1 MLEANLL
8 HIGYKKSLL
17 TKPVNGSWKKGD
29 VVVILGDNGVGK
41 STFLKTLA
49 NLQKPISGTVKLTT
63 NRIGWV
69 DSSIL
74 KGVYFNLKKIDLILK
89 SSLKDKSKV
98 QSFDKLLLS
107 IFRCAIYEIEVKKEI
122 SKKIV
127 ISEYLLISN
136 HFFGNKEATLLNGV
150 LDNLR

>member
-1 MLEANLL
+1 MSDIKSYQRLLAVQALYEFTINNKGIDDSFDELLL
-8 HIGYKKSLL
+8 HIVENSNFKNKINTSKLLL
-17 TKPVNGSWKKGD
+17 TKD
-29 VVVILGDNGVGK
+29 I
-41 STFLKTLA
+41 F
-49 NLQKPISGTVKLTT
+49 
-63 NRIGWV
+63 
-69 DSSIL
+69 
-74 KGVYFNLKKIDLILK
+74 KGVFFNLKKIDLILK

>member
-1 MLEANLL
+1 MSDIKSYQRLLAVQALYESTINKKGVNDSFDELIL
-8 HIGYKKSLL
+8 HIVENSDFKNKINSSKLLL
-17 TKPVNGSWKKGD
+17 TKE
-29 VVVILGDNGVGK
+29 I
-41 STFLKTLA
+41 F
-49 NLQKPISGTVKLTT
+49 
-63 NRIGWV
+63 
-69 DSSIL
+69 
-74 KGVYFNLKKIDLILK
+74 KGVSSNLKEIDLILK
-89 SSLKDKSKV
+89 SSLNNKSKA

-107 IFRCAIYEIEVKKEI
+107 IFRGAIYEIEVKKEI

>member
-1 MLEANLL
+1 MSDIKSYQRLLAVQALYEFTINKKGLDDSFDELLL
-8 HIGYKKSLL
+8 HIVENSNFKNKINNSKLLL
-17 TKPVNGSWKKGD
+17 TKE
-29 VVVILGDNGVGK
+29 I
-41 STFLKTLA
+41 F
-49 NLQKPISGTVKLTT
+49 
-63 NRIGWV
+63 
-69 DSSIL
+69 
-74 KGVYFNLKKIDLILK
+74 KGVFFNLEKIDLILE
-89 SSLKDKSKV
+89 SSLKNKSKV

-136 HFFGNKEATLLNGV
+136 HFFGNKEAALLNGV

>member
-1 MLEANLL
+1 MSDIKSYQRLLAVQALYEFTINKRGMDDSFDELLL
-8 HIGYKKSLL
+8 HIVENSDFKNKINNSKLLL
-17 TKPVNGSWKKGD
+17 TKE
-29 VVVILGDNGVGK
+29 
-41 STFLKTLA
+41 
-49 NLQKPISGTVKLTT
+49 
-63 NRIGWV
+63 
-69 DSSIL
+69 IL
-74 KGVYFNLKKIDLILK
+74 KGVYFNLKKIDLTLK

-98 QSFDKLLLS
+98 QLFDKLLLS

-136 HFFGNKEATLLNGV
+136 HFFGNKEAALLNGV

>member
-1 MLEANLL
+1 MC
-8 HIGYKKSLL
+8 IRDRSKSLGN
-17 TKPVNGSWKKGD
+17 TVSPDD
-29 VVVILGDNGVGK
+29 VIKQYGADILRLWVSQSDYT
-41 STFLKTLA
+41 SDL
-49 NLQKPISGTVKLTT
+49 
-63 NRIGWV
+63 RIGKE
-69 DSSIL
+69 IL

>member
-1 MLEANLL
+1 MSDIKSYQRLLAVQALYEFTINKRSMDDSFDELLL
-8 HIGYKKSLL
+8 HIVENSDFKKKINNSKLLL
-17 TKPVNGSWKKGD
+17 TKE
-29 VVVILGDNGVGK
+29 
-41 STFLKTLA
+41 
-49 NLQKPISGTVKLTT
+49 
-63 NRIGWV
+63 
-69 DSSIL
+69 IL

-89 SSLKDKSKV
+89 SSLKVKSKA

-107 IFRCAIYEIEVKKEI
+107 IFRCAIYEIGVKKEI

-136 HFFGNKEATLLNGV
+136 HFFGNKEAALLNGV

>member
-1 MLEANLL
+1 MF
-8 HIGYKKSLL
+8 
-17 TKPVNGSWKKGD
+17 
-29 VVVILGDNGVGK
+29 IL
-41 STFLKTLA
+41 
-49 NLQKPISGTVKLTT
+49 I
-63 NRIGWV
+63 
-69 DSSIL
+69 
-74 KGVYFNLKKIDLILK
+74 LKKIDLILK

>member
-1 MLEANLL
+1 MSDIKSYQRLLAVQALYEFTINKKGIDDSFDELLL
-8 HIGYKKSLL
+8 HIIENSDFKNKLNNSKLLL
-17 TKPVNGSWKKGD
+17 TKE
-29 VVVILGDNGVGK
+29 IFRGV
-41 STFLKTLA
+41 F
-49 NLQKPISGTVKLTT
+49 
-63 NRIGWV
+63 
-69 DSSIL
+69 
-74 KGVYFNLKKIDLILK
+74 FNLKKIDLILK
-89 SSLKDKSKV
+89 SSLKDKGKAK
-98 QSFDKLLLS
+98 SFDKLLLS

>member
-1 MLEANLL
+1 MLL
-8 HIGYKKSLL
+8 HIVENSDFKNKINSSKLLL
-17 TKPVNGSWKKGD
+17 TEE
-29 VVVILGDNGVGK
+29 I
-41 STFLKTLA
+41 F
-49 NLQKPISGTVKLTT
+49 
-63 NRIGWV
+63 
-69 DSSIL
+69 
-74 KGVYFNLKKIDLILK
+74 KGVFSNLKEIDLILR
-89 SSLKDKSKV
+89 SSLNNKSKV

-136 HFFGNKEATLLNGV
+136 HFFGNKETTLLNGV

>member
-1 MLEANLL
+1 MSDIKSYQRLLAVQALYEFTINKQGIDDSFDELLL
-8 HIGYKKSLL
+8 HIVENSDFKNKMNNSKLLL
-17 TKPVNGSWKKGD
+17 TKE
-29 VVVILGDNGVGK
+29 IFRGV
-41 STFLKTLA
+41 F
-49 NLQKPISGTVKLTT
+49 
-63 NRIGWV
+63 
-69 DSSIL
+69 
-74 KGVYFNLKKIDLILK
+74 FNLKKIDLILK

-136 HFFGNKEATLLNGV
+136 HFFGNKEAALLNGV

>member
-1 MLEANLL
+1 MSDVKSYQRLL
-8 HIGYKKSLL
+8 AVQALYEFTINKKDIDDSFDELLPHIIENSDFKNKINSSKLLL
-17 TKPVNGSWKKGD
+17 TKE
-29 VVVILGDNGVGK
+29 I
-41 STFLKTLA
+41 F
-49 NLQKPISGTVKLTT
+49 
-63 NRIGWV
+63 
-69 DSSIL
+69 
-74 KGVYFNLKKIDLILK
+74 KGVFSNLKEIDLILR
-89 SSLKDKSKV
+89 SSLNNKSKA

-107 IFRCAIYEIEVKKEI
+107 IFRCAIYEIEVKKQI

>member
-1 MLEANLL
+1 MSDIKSYQRLLAVQALYEFTINKRGIDDSFDELLL
-8 HIGYKKSLL
+8 HIVENSDFKNKINNSKLLL
-17 TKPVNGSWKKGD
+17 TKE
-29 VVVILGDNGVGK
+29 
-41 STFLKTLA
+41 
-49 NLQKPISGTVKLTT
+49 
-63 NRIGWV
+63 
-69 DSSIL
+69 IL
-74 KGVYFNLKKIDLILK
+74 KGVFFNLKKIDLILK

-136 HFFGNKEATLLNGV
+136 HFFGNKEAILLNGV

>member
-1 MLEANLL
+1 MSDIKSYQRLLAVQALYEFTINKRGMDDSFDELLL
-8 HIGYKKSLL
+8 HIVENSDFKNKINNSKLLL
-17 TKPVNGSWKKGD
+17 TKE
-29 VVVILGDNGVGK
+29 
-41 STFLKTLA
+41 
-49 NLQKPISGTVKLTT
+49 
-63 NRIGWV
+63 
-69 DSSIL
+69 IL

-136 HFFGNKEATLLNGV
+136 HFFGNKEAALLNGV

>member
-1 MLEANLL
+1 MSDIKSYQRLL
-8 HIGYKKSLL
+8 AVQALYEFTINKRGINDSFDELLSHIVENSDFNNKINNSKLLL
-17 TKPVNGSWKKGD
+17 TKE
-29 VVVILGDNGVGK
+29 
-41 STFLKTLA
+41 
-49 NLQKPISGTVKLTT
+49 
-63 NRIGWV
+63 
-69 DSSIL
+69 IL
-74 KGVYFNLKKIDLILK
+74 KGVYSNLKKIDLILK

-107 IFRCAIYEIEVKKEI
+107 IFRCAIYEIEVNKKI

-127 ISEYLLISN
+127 ISEYLLISS

>member
-1 MLEANLL
+1 MSDIKSYQRLLAVQALYEFTINKQVIDDSFDELLL
-8 HIGYKKSLL
+8 HIVENSEFKNKMNNSKLLL
-17 TKPVNGSWKKGD
+17 TKE
-29 VVVILGDNGVGK
+29 IFRGV
-41 STFLKTLA
+41 FL
-49 NLQKPISGTVKLTT
+49 
-63 NRIGWV
+63 
-69 DSSIL
+69 
-74 KGVYFNLKKIDLILK
+74 NLKKIDLILK
-89 SSLKDKSKV
+89 SSLKDKSKF

-150 LDNLR
+150 LDNLRKN

>member
-1 MLEANLL
+1 MSDVKSYQRLLAVQALYEFTINNQSIDDSFDELLL
-8 HIGYKKSLL
+8 HIVENSDFKNKMNNSKLLL
-17 TKPVNGSWKKGD
+17 TKE
-29 VVVILGDNGVGK
+29 IFRGV
-41 STFLKTLA
+41 F
-49 NLQKPISGTVKLTT
+49 
-63 NRIGWV
+63 
-69 DSSIL
+69 
-74 KGVYFNLKKIDLILK
+74 FNLKKIDLILK
-89 SSLKDKSKV
+89 SSLKDKSKA

>member
-1 MLEANLL
+1 MSDIKSYQRLL
-8 HIGYKKSLL
+8 AVQALYEFTINKRGMDDSFDELLIHIVENSDFKNKINNSKLLL
-17 TKPVNGSWKKGD
+17 TKE
-29 VVVILGDNGVGK
+29 
-41 STFLKTLA
+41 
-49 NLQKPISGTVKLTT
+49 
-63 NRIGWV
+63 
-69 DSSIL
+69 IL

-89 SSLKDKSKV
+89 SSLKDKSKI
-98 QSFDKLLLS
+98 QLFDKLLLS

-136 HFFGNKEATLLNGV
+136 HFFGNKEAALLNGV

>member
-1 MLEANLL
+1 MSDVKSYQRLLAVQALYEFTINKRGIDDSFDELLL
-8 HIGYKKSLL
+8 HIVENSDFKNKINSSKLLL
-17 TKPVNGSWKKGD
+17 TKE
-29 VVVILGDNGVGK
+29 I
-41 STFLKTLA
+41 F
-49 NLQKPISGTVKLTT
+49 
-63 NRIGWV
+63 
-69 DSSIL
+69 
-74 KGVYFNLKKIDLILK
+74 KGVSSNLKEIDLILK
-89 SSLKDKSKV
+89 SSLNNKSKA

-107 IFRCAIYEIEVKKEI
+107 IFRCAIYEIEVKKQI